1 MPVQGR
7 DAYHD
12 PTIPSEA
19 NVIHHLTFLLT
30 IAIDL
35 LPPGLK
41 RPGLLNS
48 PLGVAIFAPNVHI

>member
-1 MPVQGR
+1 MPIQGR

-19 NVIHHLTFLLT
+19 NVIHHFAFLLA

-35 LPPGLK
+35 LPPGLN
-41 RPGLLNS
+41 RPFVLWEPSENFS
-48 PLGVAIFAPNVHI
+48 PGSPR